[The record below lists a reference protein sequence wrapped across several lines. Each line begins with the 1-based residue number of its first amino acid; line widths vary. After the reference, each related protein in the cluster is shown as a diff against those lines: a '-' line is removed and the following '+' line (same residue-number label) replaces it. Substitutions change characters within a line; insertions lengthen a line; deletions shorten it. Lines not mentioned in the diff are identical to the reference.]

1 MYGKKRPSS
10 PGLEYIGNNNS
21 MISLIIIV
29 LSFVSWVNSK
39 LFINFILWNNF
50 FKFFGIAFKSNE
62 HNIPI

>member
-1 MYGKKRPSS
+1 MCGKKRPSS

-39 LFINFILWNNF
+39 LFINFILWNHF
-50 FKFFGIAFKSNE
+50 F
-62 HNIPI
+62 